1 MSGLPQSEK
10 DEITSETVH
19 TQPPALPAP
28 IYNGGNRSIPASLD
42 SLTMDNFDTSGGRMP
57 GSPGGISVASRFT
70 DEGRSPI
77 GTIPGSP
84 QLRGRTRG
92 VSGGPARSIMS
103 STGSA
108 PMSMILHKESVPTHG
123 KTEDDDEYVMFP
135 KPFVSRRL
143 HEPINKT
150 GWEKETKN
158 HWRLMQTLPWVG
170 ILIGLLASAFIGW
183 WGWQSVPESTY
194 QLILDE
200 NFSAGAIDPT
210 IWNHEVQLNGFGTGN
225 FDWTT
230 TDSRNSYVKDG
241 MLHIVPT
248 LTSDVLGFDAITNGY
263 TVNITGNGCTSE
275 SASDCAAV
283 SNSTLGDV
291 LPPVQS
297 ARLNTKGHYGINV
310 YGEWPRSGEIDIAE
324 ARGNKPDFGLQGR
337 DYVSSTIHWGP
348 SGDLNKY
355 YKTSNVIQQLHGD
368 FSQDFHTYAIEW
380 TPRYIF
386 AYVDSRLRQGLSV
399 KFNKKFWDRGNFDV
413 IDKTNL
419 TIIDN
424 PWDVANATDSTPFDQ
439 DFYLILNVAVGGT
452 NAYFAD
458 DMPGKPWADKSPT
471 AKSDFWTARNSWY
484 PTWLT
489 EEERGM
495 VVKSVK
501 MYQWLGS
508 ERQYF

>member
-1 MSGLPQSEK
+1 
-10 DEITSETVH
+10 
-19 TQPPALPAP
+19 
-28 IYNGGNRSIPASLD
+28 
-42 SLTMDNFDTSGGRMP
+42 
-57 GSPGGISVASRFT
+57 
-70 DEGRSPI
+70 
-77 GTIPGSP
+77 
-84 QLRGRTRG
+84 
-92 VSGGPARSIMS
+92 
-103 STGSA
+103 
-108 PMSMILHKESVPTHG
+108 
-123 KTEDDDEYVMFP
+123 MFP

-297 ARLNTKGHYGINV
+297 ARLNTKGHYGIKYGKVEVVAKMPVGDWIWPAIWMMPRDSV